1 MICFNSRLI
10 QMYQYIKVGIPVKD
24 IFTWIYFL
32 NTKKIYVKQDNL
44 QDIYYIIEA
53 HKFTLQ

>member
-1 MICFNSRLI
+1 M
-10 QMYQYIKVGIPVKD
+10 
-24 IFTWIYFL
+24 YFL